1 MAGARVVATGEIEP
15 VRFPKDRRPA
25 IFLGAPE
32 AITDGEGWFLLER
45 VGPGAQVISV
55 IGGDDIAGWTQLS
68 VPVEGEVVVRSRQI
82 RGHIDGRVVDDR
94 DRPIDVALV
103 MGGGNTT
110 HTFADG
116 SFTLENFRGDLV
128 EIRFEH
134 PDFRPETL
142 AAVVDGTHDLL
153 VRMENRLPQ
162 VFFRI
167 RDRDTLEPVETV
179 AIVLTFAG
187 GGGVL
192 SASPFHLGKEGLFAV
207 RIPDGVVSASVR
219 HAGRA
224 RPTETVDLAAARD
237 GDVIE
242 VLLSRAER
250 PSSLL
255 LQPVDTA
262 LPPLLP
268 RPLGRQHEAPLEFET
283 LLGDPVERTVPIGR
297 SRHVSRVP
305 AGMSRHRS
313 ILSHSPPA

>member
-1 MAGARVVATGEIEP
+1 MALEKVTPGFRNRLPDLVLTREFHSVRGRVLDQWEGKPVAGARVVATGEIEP

-45 VGPGAQVISV
+45 VGPGAQVVSV
-55 IGGDDIAGWTQLS
+55 IGGDDVAGWTVLS

-103 MGGGNTT
+103 MGGDNTT

-116 SFTLENFRGDLV
+116 SFTLENFRGDTV

-134 PDFRPETL
+134 PDYRPEMR
-142 AAVVDGTHDLL
+142 AAVADGTYDLL
-153 VRMENRLPQ
+153 VRMESRLPQ

-167 RDRDTLEPVETV
+167 RDRDTLEPVEAV
-179 AIVLTFAG
+179 AIVLAFAG

-192 SASPFHLGKEGLFAV
+192 STSPFHLGKEGLFAV

-224 RPTETVDLAAARD
+224 GPTETVDLAAARD

-242 VLLSRAER
+242 VLLSR
-250 PSSLL
+250 
-255 LQPVDTA
+255 D
-262 LPPLLP
+262 
-268 RPLGRQHEAPLEFET
+268 
-283 LLGDPVERTVPIGR
+283 
-297 SRHVSRVP
+297 
-305 AGMSRHRS
+305 
-313 ILSHSPPA
+313 